1 MEEYRADDDLE
12 QCKAPHA
19 SYNTQKFPLNAKTR
33 IKTCVGIEVSY
44 LKCRHILKLRNP
56 KSRKIIH

>member
-12 QCKAPHA
+12 QRKAPHV
-19 SYNTQKFPLNAKTR
+19 SCNTQKFPFNAKSG
-33 IKTCVGIEVSY
+33 IKTWVGIEVSY
-44 LKCRHILKLRNP
+44 LKCGKIL